1 MRVCLRWSVR
11 FVVLI
16 VSLCAVLVLGPA
28 RIQAQDKHVVTLD
41 ELNQDAARPAQTRQ
55 ANEAAVRQ
63 IFSSEQAQN
72 ALKAA
77 NIDYAKVDKAV
88 GQISDQDLAKLAERS
103 RDAQTNFSAGKAGS
117 LSDRDLLV
125 ILIIALLVI
134 LLVVAVR

>member
-1 MRVCLRWSVR
+1 MRVCLKWSVR
-11 FVVLI
+11 SLVLTL
-16 VSLCAVLVLGPA
+16 SLCAVLGPVP
-28 RIQAQDKHVVTLD
+28 IQAQDKQHVVSLD
-41 ELNQDAARPAQTRQ
+41 ELNHDTAQPAQTRQ

-77 NIDYAKVDKAV
+77 DIDYAKVDKAV
-88 GQISDQDLAKLAERS
+88 GQISDEDLAKLAERS
-103 RDAQTNFSAGKAGS
+103 RQVQSNFSAGKAGS

-134 LLVVAVR
+134 LLVVALR

>member
-1 MRVCLRWSVR
+1 MRVCLRWSMR
-11 FVVLI
+11 
-16 VSLCAVLVLGPA
+16 SLLLTLSFCAVLAPV
-28 RIQAQDKHVVTLD
+28 RIQAQGKQHVVSLD
-41 ELNQDAARPAQTRQ
+41 ELNRDTAQPAQTRQ

-88 GQISDQDLAKLAERS
+88 GQISDEDLAKLAERS
-103 RDAQTNFSAGKAGS
+103 RPVQNNFSAGRAGG

-134 LLVVAVR
+134 LLVVALR

>member
-1 MRVCLRWSVR
+1 MRLPLRWGVGS
-11 FVVLI
+11 LI
-16 VSLCAVLVLGPA
+16 LSLSFCAVPGPE
-28 RIQAQDKHVVTLD
+28 RVQAQDNQHVVSLD
-41 ELNQDAARPAQTRQ
+41 ELKRDTARPAQTRE

-63 IFSSEQAQN
+63 IFSSEQAQK

-88 GQISDQDLAKLAERS
+88 GQISDEDLAKLAERS
-103 RDAQTNFSAGKAGS
+103 RQIQNDFSAGKAGS

-134 LLVVAVR
+134 LLVVALR